1 MVTRRSRWSGRA
13 TLAAAVGIVVVVALD
28 AVRATPAARTDARPN
43 VVVVLVDDMGW
54 SDIGPYGGEIPTPNL
69 DALAGRGVRF
79 TQFYSTPRCSPTRAS
94 LLTGLYPHQAGM
106 GHLDNVIRPRSSGTT
121 GRLNDRSVT
130 IAEVLREAGY
140 FTAMSGKWHLGQDN
154 GSPPW
159 QRGFDRVLSLRAGGM
174 YFPNQNFRGGGDALT
189 ARAREP
195 LYLDGTP
202 TPRDAAVFGDN
213 WYATYL
219 WTDFGL
225 RFIDEARK
233 ANKPFFL
240 YLPYNAPHFPLMAPA
255 EVIARHRG
263 RYKAGWD
270 RLREARYRRQIAMG
284 LIDGRWPLSPR
295 DPASPAWESLTDDAK
310 DRFDHLMAV
319 YAAMIEAIDTSIGR
333 LVKELEARGALDNTL
348 ILFLSDNGANAE
360 TGPDGRFNGDPPGGP
375 NSNLY
380 LGMNWATLGSTPFR
394 RFKHFTHE
402 GGIAVPLIAHWPR
415 GIPAR
420 RRNALVREP
429 AHLVDV
435 MPTILEVAG
444 AAYPREF
451 RGQAIQAMEGV
462 SLRPALAGRA
472 LARTQP
478 LFWEHE
484 GNRAVRSGKW
494 KLVSAYPKAW
504 ELYDM
509 TADRVERN
517 DLAASRPDLVRTL
530 ATAWDAWAARA
541 DVDPWTGPPRLP
553 WGDDAPPASA
563 VQEVGARRTG
573 SDVTSPEVAADRRV
587 TFRLRAP
594 EAKAVKVSGDF
605 GADADMQRSDDGVWT
620 VTVGPLDP
628 ETYVYFFTVD
638 GVPAD
643 RPQQPAGEDRL
654 RHHDDEQPAH
664 RARRQAGVLRRAGRA
679 SRRDPDAALQVAIE
693 RRDARADGLRA
704 AGLRPD
710 AKPALSGPLPAARVR
725 ERSAFV
731 APLRPGERHP
741 RQPARATGDRALPR
755 GHAAG
760 LRRRARQRGWTGIAP
775 PGADGPRGDPAL
787 YQRDLLEDI
796 IPMIDGTYRTIA
808 DRRHRAIIGFSMGG
822 GQAGRFGLRHLQ
834 TFSHVGV
841 MSAGLGGGGSAT
853 APGSGSDRIAGG
865 GPGEDEQADRSAVDR
880 VRQG

>member
-1 MVTRRSRWSGRA
+1 MVTRRSRWRGRA

-28 AVRATPAARTDARPN
+28 AVRATPAARADTRPN
-43 VVVVLVDDMGW
+43 VIVVLVDDMGW
-54 SDIGPYGGEIPTPNL
+54 SDIGAYGGEIPTPNL
-69 DALAGRGVRF
+69 DALAARGVRF
-79 TQFYSTPRCSPTRAS
+79 TQFYATPRCSPTRSS

-106 GHLDNVIRPRSSGTT
+106 GHLDNVIRPGSSGTT

-140 FTAMSGKWHLGQDN
+140 FTAMSGKWHLGQDH

-174 YFPNQNFRGGGDALT
+174 YFPNQNFRGGDDALT

-225 RFIDEARK
+225 KFIDEARK
-233 ANKPFFL
+233 ADKPFFL

-255 EVIARHRG
+255 ELIARHRG
-263 RYKAGWD
+263 KYKAGWD

-284 LIDGRWPLSPR
+284 LIDRRWPLSPR
-295 DPASPAWESLTDDAK
+295 DPASPAWDSLTDDAK

-319 YAAMIEAIDTSIGR
+319 YAAMIEAIDTSIGK
-333 LVKELEARGALDNTL
+333 LVKGLEARGALDNTL

-360 TGPDGRFNGDPPGGP
+360 TGPDGRFNGEPPGGP
-375 NSNLY
+375 DSNLY

-435 MPTILEVAG
+435 MPTILEMAG
-444 AAYPREF
+444 ATYPREF

-494 KLVSAYPKAW
+494 KLVSAYPKGW

-509 TADRVERN
+509 SADRVERH

-530 ATAWDAWAARA
+530 AAAWDAWAARA
-541 DVDPWTGPPRLP
+541 DVDPWHGPSRLP
-553 WGDDAPPASA
+553 WGDDAPPAS
-563 VQEVGARRTG
+563 
-573 SDVTSPEVAADRRV
+573 
-587 TFRLRAP
+587 
-594 EAKAVKVSGDF
+594 
-605 GADADMQRSDDGVWT
+605 
-620 VTVGPLDP
+620 
-628 ETYVYFFTVD
+628 
-638 GVPAD
+638 GVP
-643 RPQQPAGEDRL
+643 
-654 RHHDDEQPAH
+654 
-664 RARRQAGVLRRAGRA
+664 
-679 SRRDPDAALQVAIE
+679 
-693 RRDARADGLRA
+693 
-704 AGLRPD
+704 
-710 AKPALSGPLPAARVR
+710 
-725 ERSAFV
+725 
-731 APLRPGERHP
+731 
-741 RQPARATGDRALPR
+741 PARA
-755 GHAAG
+755 
-760 LRRRARQRGWTGIAP
+760 
-775 PGADGPRGDPAL
+775 
-787 YQRDLLEDI
+787 
-796 IPMIDGTYRTIA
+796 
-808 DRRHRAIIGFSMGG
+808 GG
-822 GQAGRFGLRHLQ
+822 EGRE
-834 TFSHVGV
+834 GV
-841 MSAGLGGGGSAT
+841 
-853 APGSGSDRIAGG
+853 R
-865 GPGEDEQADRSAVDR
+865 
-880 VRQG
+880 